1 MSADLILAI
10 DEGTSS
16 ARAIAYDTDWQPV
29 ATAARRLTTEHPR
42 SGWAEQD
49 AEAIVVAVVEAVE
62 EVLAT
67 VGGPGRIAAAGLA
80 NQGETVV
87 AWDRPTGA
95 ALAPAILW
103 SCRRSQAIVDRIA
116 AAGDGAWIRERTG
129 LPLDPYFSASKFRWL
144 LEEVPVVARAA
155 EAGRLA
161 FGTVD
166 AWLTARL
173 GGGSGAGGGGPTA
186 EGAQSDPSTA
196 SRTQLFGLADLAWDD
211 DLLRTWGVPRATLPT
226 LVPTT
231 GDLGRLAHP
240 SWGGPIPLRA
250 MVCDQQAAL
259 AGQGGHRPGTIKATF
274 GTGVFVLANAGSSV
288 PDPQEGILA
297 TVAWGSPCD
306 AATYAL
312 DGGVFSAGAFL
323 DWLHDDLAIL
333 DAPSGLDGLASQV
346 PDAGGARMLPALGG
360 LGAPWWDAD
369 ARVTIT
375 GLSAATRRPHLARA
389 ALDAIAQRTADIV
402 DAMASALPA
411 GAGPLR
417 IDGGLTGSELLV
429 ERLADLVGRPV
440 DVASDAEIH
449 RARDRAARRDR
460 RRTPGRDAC
469 GRRRRDEAARPA
481 ATRRR
486 RARGGAVGM
495 ARLRPHRTR
504 TRAWAPHP
512 VQLSRGITEQ
522 EERPSCPET
531 HGSVGSGR

>member
-16 ARAIAYDTDWQPV
+16 ARAIAYDGDWQPV

-67 VGGPGRIAAAGLA
+67 VGGPGRIAATGLA

-173 GGGSGAGGGGPTA
+173 GAGSGAGGGGPTA

-196 SRTQLFGLADLAWDD
+196 SRTQLFALADLAWDD
-211 DLLRTWGVPRATLPT
+211 DLIRTWGVPRATLPT

-288 PDPQEGILA
+288 PDPPEGILA
-297 TVAWGSPCD
+297 TVAWGSPGD

-323 DWLHDDLAIL
+323 D
-333 DAPSGLDGLASQV
+333 
-346 PDAGGARMLPALGG
+346 
-360 LGAPWWDAD
+360 
-369 ARVTIT
+369 
-375 GLSAATRRPHLARA
+375 LSL
-389 ALDAIAQRTADIV
+389 
-402 DAMASALPA
+402 
-411 GAGPLR
+411 
-417 IDGGLTGSELLV
+417 
-429 ERLADLVGRPV
+429 
-440 DVASDAEIH
+440 IH
-449 RARDRAARRDR
+449 
-460 RRTPGRDAC
+460 
-469 GRRRRDEAARPA
+469 
-481 ATRRR
+481 
-486 RARGGAVGM
+486 
-495 ARLRPHRTR
+495 
-504 TRAWAPHP
+504 
-512 VQLSRGITEQ
+512 I
-522 EERPSCPET
+522 
-531 HGSVGSGR
+531 